1 MEDISERQCISA
13 IIHTAR
19 AHRAAIDRY
28 VRQGL
33 SIHRQQHMMLMTIA
47 RRTEPVT
54 QRELSELMEIS
65 EAAVTSCLKRLEAEG
80 YVHRAPDPADGRTRR
95 ISISEKGRELVKK
108 TDDIFAGIDRQMFC
122 GITKEEMTTL
132 CQLLSLMQSNLDAS
146 CDLSSPPSP
155 CFSIA
160 AIKNR

>member
-1 MEDISERQCISA
+1 MEEIGERQCVSA

-33 SIHRQQHMMLMTIA
+33 SIHRQQHMMLVTIA
-47 RRTEPVT
+47 RRSEPVT

-80 YVHRAPDPADGRTRR
+80 YVFRAPDPADGRTRR
-95 ISISEKGRELVKK
+95 ISISEKGRELVRK
-108 TDDIFAGIDRQMFC
+108 TDDIFAGIDRQMFS
-122 GITKEEMTTL
+122 GVTKDELTTL
-132 CQLLSLMQSNLDAS
+132 WQLLSRLQANLGV
-146 CDLSSPPSP
+146 P
-155 CFSIA
+155 A
-160 AIKNR
+160 APMPAFPHPGQKEE

>member
-1 MEDISERQCISA
+1 MEEISERQCVSA

-47 RRTEPVT
+47 RRNEPVT

-95 ISISEKGRELVKK
+95 ISISEKGRGLVKK

-132 CQLLSLMQSNLDAS
+132 WQLLSRLQTNLGV
-146 CDLSSPPSP
+146 P
-155 CFSIA
+155 A
-160 AIKNR
+160 AQPVPAFPHPGQKEE

>member
-1 MEDISERQCISA
+1 MEEISERQCVSA

-47 RRTEPVT
+47 RRNEPVT
-54 QRELSELMEIS
+54 QRELSELMELA
-65 EAAVTSCLKRLEAEG
+65 EAAVTSCLKRLESEG

-132 CQLLSLMQSNLDAS
+132 WQLLSRLQTNLGV
-146 CDLSSPPSP
+146 P
-155 CFSIA
+155 A
-160 AIKNR
+160 AQPVPAFPHPGRADE

>member
-1 MEDISERQCISA
+1 MEEISERQCVSA

-47 RRTEPVT
+47 RRNEPVT

-132 CQLLSLMQSNLDAS
+132 WQLLSRLQTNLGV
-146 CDLSSPPSP
+146 P
-155 CFSIA
+155 A
-160 AIKNR
+160 AQPVPAFPHPGRADE

>member
-1 MEDISERQCISA
+1 MQEISERQCVSA

-47 RRTEPVT
+47 RRNDPVT

-108 TDDIFAGIDRQMFC
+108 TDDVFAGIDRQMFC
-122 GITKEEMTTL
+122 GITKEEMTIL
-132 CQLLSLMQSNLDAS
+132 WQLLSRLQTNLGV
-146 CDLSSPPSP
+146 P
-155 CFSIA
+155 A
-160 AIKNR
+160 AQPVPAFPHPGRADE